1 MVLRNVTIRNVALE
15 ATKGN
20 LDCDGLSDSVIE
32 GITFDNV
39 TVTGKGTRAAATCR
53 ECVIDARASEPEP
66 RCSHGE
72 SRKPES

>member
-1 MVLRNVTIRNVALE
+1 ME

-20 LDCDGLSDSVIE
+20 LDCDGLSDSVIS
-32 GITFDNV
+32 GIMFDNV

-53 ECVIDARASEPEP
+53 ECVIDARASAPEP

-72 SRKPES
+72 SRKS